1 MKDIDKLMNFY
12 LFGCTGIIPAVILA
26 ILSVIFNLYIGLI
39 LYIPVMLVW
48 YLLVAIVWF
57 DKKEK

>member
-1 MKDIDKLMNFY
+1 MDDIDELMNFY
-12 LFGCTGIIPAVILA
+12 LFGCTGIIPTVILA
-26 ILSVIFNLYIGLI
+26 ILSVIFNFDIGLI
-39 LYIPVMLVW
+39 LYMLVMLVW